1 MTDKTRFKP
10 RQWAFLFG
18 DNTTRLTRCCPNKSS
33 KKLVTL
39 LSSMHRHPD
48 IHEKGKPEIIMYYNK
63 TKGGV
68 DTFDQICS
76 NNSCS
81 RMTKR
86 WPMAIFYGLVNVA
99 GVNASTLYHSH
110 MVNLGQKTNA

>member
-1 MTDKTRFKP
+1 MTEKNRFKP
-10 RQWAFLFG
+10 RQFAFPFD
-18 DNTTRLTRCCPNKSS
+18 DNTTLLTRCCPNKSS

-39 LSSMHRHPD
+39 LSSMHGQAD

-68 DTFDQICS
+68 DSFDQTCS

-86 WPMAIFYGLVNVA
+86 WPMATFYGMVNA
-99 GVNASTLYHSH
+99 EGVNASTCVQGSCHTFAYMH
-110 MVNLGQKTNA
+110 